1 VLKTAATMLGMPAGP
16 ARAPA
21 QPLDDAAR
29 ERLAKALAQY
39 PRAV

>member
-1 VLKTAATMLGMPAGP
+1 GMPAGP

-29 ERLAKALAQY
+29 ERLVKALANY
-39 PRAV
+39 PRVG